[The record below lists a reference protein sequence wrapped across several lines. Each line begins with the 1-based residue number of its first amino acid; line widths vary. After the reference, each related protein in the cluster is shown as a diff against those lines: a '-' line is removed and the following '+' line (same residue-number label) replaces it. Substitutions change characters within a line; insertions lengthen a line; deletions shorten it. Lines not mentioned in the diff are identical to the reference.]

1 MQEENHNE
9 KPNLIEIPKVFYES
23 ISGKPFDK
31 CQVCQKNLL
40 VPGEQYII
48 EKAFRKNPVNNK
60 VEPVFEFAICVDC
73 AKALFD
79 RFSEESKANINRFF
93 MENNRMIG
101 LLSNRPQ
108 VNRVEDYLSRCSV
121 LGTPVHQLDEY
132 QIYGQFQGNLLKLDF
147 PPYMISSP
155 VMDEVQD
162 LLSNKTIDELD
173 DFTGEYLTGPPEF
186 RDFFKAPKRRP
197 VFI

>member
-1 MQEENHNE
+1 MQEEYSPQR
-9 KPNLIEIPKVFYES
+9 KKSFDIPPVFYES

-31 CQVCQKNLL
+31 CQVCEKSLL
-40 VPGEQYII
+40 SYGVQYII

-60 VEPVFEFAICVDC
+60 VEPLFEFSICLDC
-73 AKALFD
+73 ARGLFE
-79 RFSEESKANINRFF
+79 RFSDESKEKINQFF

-101 LLSNRPQ
+101 ILSNRKEE
-108 VNRVEDYLSRCSV
+108 NHVEDYISRCSV
-121 LGTPVHQLDEY
+121 LGTPVHELDEY
-132 QIYGQFQGNLLKLDF
+132 QIYGQFNGNQLMLDM
-147 PPYMISSP
+147 PPYMISAP

-162 LLSNKTIDELD
+162 LLSAKTMEELD

-186 RDFFKAPKRRP
+186 REFFKAPKRRP